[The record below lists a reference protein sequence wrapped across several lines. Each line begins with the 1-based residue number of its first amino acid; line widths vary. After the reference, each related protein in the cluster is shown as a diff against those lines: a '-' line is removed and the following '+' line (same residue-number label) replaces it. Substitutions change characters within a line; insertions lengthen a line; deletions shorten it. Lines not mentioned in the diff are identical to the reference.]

1 MSTIPP
7 RRHSLSECDLSPIV
21 NDSESHSTSTSHSP
35 LSVSSPPVFP
45 HDLPFGDTI
54 SQLKDDNIFRIGFCN
69 IDGFPASP
77 PPNDKAQEL
86 KTFMALYDL
95 DLFGGSESNL
105 NWSKVPD
112 NLRLAEWFR
121 DVPSCRTFTA
131 HNSNEN
137 ITRRQFGGTF
147 WIGIGDATQYITG
160 STKDPSG
167 LGRWSICT
175 LLSRSGKGCM

>member
-7 RRHSLSECDLSPIV
+7 RRHSLSECDVSPIV

-45 HDLPFGDTI
+45 HDLPFGDMI

-121 DVPSCRTFTA
+121 NVPSCRTFTA

-137 ITRRQFGGTF
+137 ITRHQFGGTF
-147 WIGIGDATQYITG
+147 WIGIGDATQYIMG
-160 STKDPSG
+160 LTKDPSG
-167 LGRWSICT
+167 LGCWSICT
-175 LLSRSGKGCM
+175 LLSRS